1 MNIRSIMARATGAVE
16 SMYDKKAI
24 VKRHVP
30 YEKPS
35 GADGMRW
42 EDIHIDVSCRLSST
56 TLKTTVQ
63 GDVNVIQY
71 DEKLF
76 LSSSYDILAGD
87 EVIVE
92 GVKFESA
99 REPKVYV
106 SHQEVLLIRK
116 GYA

>member
-1 MNIRSIMARATGAVE
+1 MNIRNIMARATSAVE
-16 SMYDKKAI
+16 LMYDKNAV
-24 VKRHVP
+24 VKRYVP

-42 EDIHIDVSCRLSST
+42 EDIHSDVPCRLSST
-56 TLKTTVQ
+56 TLNNTVQ

-87 EVIVE
+87 EVIVD
-92 GVKFESA
+92 GVKFDSA
-99 REPKVYV
+99 KEPKVYV